1 MMEQRPCMTLG
12 KTAQQSLRHF
22 VAYVGIINFMYEI
35 FHHVGS
41 FFCINF
47 ITTIRQELV
56 QPYKKQE
63 ASQHD
68 IYGQLLK

>member
-41 FFCINF
+41 S
-47 ITTIRQELV
+47 V
-56 QPYKKQE
+56 
-63 ASQHD
+63 
-68 IYGQLLK
+68 